1 MKQKQ
6 HRCLR
11 SKAGSSLLLALAF
24 FLLCS
29 FVGSTVLAA
38 AAGNAGRMAGLRQ
51 QRQDYFS
58 QRSAAAVLE
67 EQLSEELKLTIKKET
82 TTVTTKT
89 ANDLGGVTVIPGDP
103 SYAIECSAPAG
114 QKALDTLLYQAAA
127 NAYRESGDAGANPN
141 VNFVGFPASVHNN
154 NWGSLHSSTGSGSIA
169 LTMGS
174 EALETQPFGYTC
186 DDGYG
191 FTLAP
196 GGENAQLHLYLPASV
211 TKTSVTTA
219 VEVEVTGNTSTETET
234 KTQTIT
240 ISWQAPVVRKG
251 DSE

>member
-6 HRCLR
+6 FRSLR

-67 EQLSEELKLTIKKET
+67 EHLSEELKLTIDKTT
-82 TTVTTKT
+82 TTVTTKV
-89 ANDLGGVTVIPGDP
+89 ANDLGGVTVSRGDP
-103 SYAIECSAPAG
+103 TYAIKCHAPAG

-127 NAYRESGDAGANPN
+127 NAYRASGDAGAAPG
-141 VNFVGFPASVHNN
+141 VIFEGFPEDVSNY
-154 NWGSLHSSTGSGSIA
+154 WESLYPSTGSGSIA

>member
-6 HRCLR
+6 YRCLH

-127 NAYRESGDAGANPN
+127 NAYRASGDAGAAPG
-141 VNFVGFPASVHNN
+141 VIFEGFPEDVSNY
-154 NWGSLHSSTGSGSIA
+154 WESLYPSTGSGSIA

-211 TKTSVTTA
+211 TKSSVTTA

>member
-6 HRCLR
+6 YRCLH

-103 SYAIECSAPAG
+103 SYAIECSAPAD

-127 NAYRESGDAGANPN
+127 NAYRASGDAGAAPG
-141 VNFVGFPASVHNN
+141 VIFEGFPEDVSNY
-154 NWGSLHSSTGSGSIA
+154 WESLYPSTGSGSIA

-211 TKTSVTTA
+211 TKSSVTTA
-219 VEVEVTGNTSTETET
+219 VNVVVNGNVSTETET

>member
-6 HRCLR
+6 FRSLH

-67 EQLSEELKLTIKKET
+67 EHLSEELKLTIDKTT
-82 TTVTTKT
+82 TTVTTKV
-89 ANDLGGVTVIPGDP
+89 ANDLGGVTVSRGDP
-103 SYAIECSAPAG
+103 TYAIKCHAPAG

-127 NAYRESGDAGANPN
+127 NAYRASGDAGAAPG
-141 VNFVGFPASVHNN
+141 VIFEGFPEDVSNY
-154 NWGSLHSSTGSGSIA
+154 WESLYPSTGSGSIA

>member
-6 HRCLR
+6 FRSLH

-67 EQLSEELKLTIKKET
+67 EHLSEELKLTIDKTT
-82 TTVTTKT
+82 TTVTTKV
-89 ANDLGGVTVIPGDP
+89 ANDLGGVTVSRGDP
-103 SYAIECSAPAG
+103 TYAIKCHAPAG

-127 NAYRESGDAGANPN
+127 NAYRASGDAGAAPG
-141 VNFVGFPASVHNN
+141 VIFEGFPEDVSNY
-154 NWGSLHSSTGSGSIA
+154 WESLYPSTGSGSIV
-169 LTMGS
+169 LTLDGTD
-174 EALETQPFGYTC
+174 LENQLFDYTC

-191 FTLAP
+191 FALAP

-211 TKTSVTTA
+211 TKSSVTTA
-219 VEVEVTGNTSTETET
+219 VQVVVNGNTSTETET

>member
-6 HRCLR
+6 FRSLR

-67 EQLSEELKLTIKKET
+67 EHLSEELKLTIDKTT
-82 TTVTTKT
+82 TTVTTKV
-89 ANDLGGVTVIPGDP
+89 ANDLGGVTVSRGDP
-103 SYAIECSAPAG
+103 TYAIKCHAPAG

-127 NAYRESGDAGANPN
+127 NAYRASGDAGAAPG
-141 VNFVGFPASVHNN
+141 VIFEGFPEDVSNY
-154 NWGSLHSSTGSGSIA
+154 WESLYPSTGSGSIA
-169 LTMGS
+169 LTLGS

>member
-1 MKQKQ
+1 M
-6 HRCLR
+6 
-11 SKAGSSLLLALAF
+11 
-24 FLLCS
+24 
-29 FVGSTVLAA
+29 
-38 AAGNAGRMAGLRQ
+38 
-51 QRQDYFS
+51 
-58 QRSAAAVLE
+58 
-67 EQLSEELKLTIKKET
+67 SEELKLTIDKTT
-82 TTVTTKT
+82 TTVTTKV
-89 ANDLGGVTVIPGDP
+89 ANDLGGVTVSRGDP
-103 SYAIECSAPAG
+103 TYAIKCHAPAG

-127 NAYRESGDAGANPN
+127 NAYRASGDAGAAPG
-141 VNFVGFPASVHNN
+141 VIFEGFPEDVSNY
-154 NWGSLHSSTGSGSIA
+154 WESLYPSTGSGSIA

>member
-6 HRCLR
+6 QRRLR

-67 EQLSEELKLTIKKET
+67 GQLSEELRLTIDKTT

-89 ANDLGGVTVIPGDP
+89 ASELGGVTVVRGDP
-103 SYAIECSAPAG
+103 TYKITCSAPTE

-127 NAYRESGDAGANPN
+127 SAYRASGDAGAEPD
-141 VNFVGFPASVHNN
+141 VTFVEFPSGIT
-154 NWGSLHSSTGSGSIA
+154 NWSSLHPSTGSGSIV
-169 LTMGS
+169 LTMGL

-219 VEVEVTGNTSTETET
+219 VEVEVTDNTSTETET

>member
-6 HRCLR
+6 FRSLH

-67 EQLSEELKLTIKKET
+67 EHLSEKLKLTIDKTT
-82 TTVTTKT
+82 TTVTTKV
-89 ANDLGGVTVIPGDP
+89 ANDLGGVTVSRGDP
-103 SYAIECSAPAG
+103 TYAIKCHAPAG

-127 NAYRESGDAGANPN
+127 NAYRASGDAGAEPD
-141 VNFVGFPASVHNN
+141 VTFVEFPSGIT
-154 NWGSLHSSTGSGSIA
+154 NWSSLYPSTGSGSIA
-169 LTMGS
+169 LTLGS

-219 VEVEVTGNTSTETET
+219 VEVEVTDNTSTETET

>member
-6 HRCLR
+6 FRSLH

-67 EQLSEELKLTIKKET
+67 EHLSEELKLTIDKTT
-82 TTVTTKT
+82 TTVTTKV
-89 ANDLGGVTVIPGDP
+89 ANDLGGVTVSRGDP
-103 SYAIECSAPAG
+103 TYAIKCHAPAG

-127 NAYRESGDAGANPN
+127 NAYRASGDAGAEPD
-141 VNFVGFPASVHNN
+141 VTFVEFPSGIT
-154 NWGSLHSSTGSGSIA
+154 NWSSLYPSTGSGSIA
-169 LTMGS
+169 LTMMDS
-174 EALETQPFGYTC
+174 ETLETQPFGYIC

-191 FTLAP
+191 FTLVP